1 METPQIYIA
10 CLASYN
16 NGILFGKWIDATQD
30 ESDIVAEI
38 QDILANSPIEGAE
51 EWAVHDFEGFGG
63 IRIEEY
69 SSINTIVEY
78 VSFITQHGE
87 LGKAL
92 LAEYAMDDAETMLN
106 DYYQGCFDSE
116 VDFAWQL
123 FDECY
128 AHQIPDNLICYFDC
142 EAFARDLFIGDY
154 YSVDVDGQTHVFSLY

>member
-142 EAFARDLFIGDY
+142 EAFARALFIGDY